1 VLPLTYFSLLFLYQI
16 SEKYILVSPDLRTYV
31 EWTKSAV
38 GSIRVQQRTE
48 KYSKVEYHKSNVA
61 TYRCVLYIHVPYYIY
76 VDNIPCLLLFIQL
89 HLYVQYLQQVTGN
102 LLKGQCHGILFTF
115 GFCQTAPSGPNS
127 GV

>member
-1 VLPLTYFSLLFLYQI
+1 M
-16 SEKYILVSPDLRTYV
+16 SPDLRTFV

-61 TYRCVLYIHVPYYIY
+61 TYRCVLYMFHIIHMWIIFTAYFFSYSYI
-76 VDNIPCLLLFIQL
+76 CM
-89 HLYVQYLQQVTGN
+89 YLQQVTGN

-127 GV
+127 GA